1 MEDQIK
7 LPKQTTNNN
16 IILIS
21 VTSTHGVFDLSMSET
36 PIAISSP
43 NYPENYS
50 NDVDFSIFIFAPGG
64 AHVELHFL
72 DLELAPSCLT
82 PLLINEGKSYY
93 TA

>member
-21 VTSTHGVFDLSMSET
+21 VQNTSGVIPLAVE
-36 PIAISSP
+36 PVAISSP

-50 NDVDFSIFIFAPGG
+50 NNVDFSVFVYVLGFAN
-64 AHVELHFL
+64 VELHFL
-72 DLELAPSCLT
+72 DFALDPSCSDSLD
-82 PLLINEGKSYY
+82 IDGGKSYY